1 MMTVFTCWGL
11 ITLYRYQIMDLRQ
24 EIANIKAEKMAWDRD
39 FPPIQRS
46 FSGLELY
53 QAEGKN
59 YLLLPEGR
67 TARMAG
73 TVDKRE
79 ALEIVRK

>member
-1 MMTVFTCWGL
+1 M
-11 ITLYRYQIMDLRQ
+11 ITLYRYQIADLRQ
-24 EIANIKAEKMAWDRD
+24 EIAGLKEQKAAWDRD
-39 FPPIQRS
+39 FPPIQRT

-53 QAEGKN
+53 PSEGKN

-73 TVDKRE
+73 TVGKRD